1 MIQDAKKQLTLW
13 MMKNPP
19 WTIVY
24 GLARSLIALGTLLTL
39 LFNPAS
45 VFFKTQNQMLSFSD
59 TFSLFLLFPDFRYIE
74 IVKAVCICM
83 LILVVIGWRPR
94 ITGFFHWWISY
105 SFQNSA
111 VTLDGGDQVA
121 AVFTLLLLPLTLTDP
136 RKWHWSPYEASFEK
150 RPLEPYY
157 RSLCW
162 ATLTIIRIQVAMLY
176 FNSVIAKLMEEEWQN
191 GTAVYYYLNDPMLGL
206 PDALHGLFDFIL
218 QSKLVII
225 PTWGTLIVQTI
236 MFCAL
241 FAPKTYWR
249 LILFISI
256 FMHEIFAVMLGLTS
270 FSITVAGILV
280 LFLVPAEKTV
290 ALNHYNP
297 LFIRYNFFNKR
308 KGRKLYG

>member
-1 MIQDAKKQLTLW
+1 MTEEIRW
-13 MMKNPP
+13 SP
-19 WTIVY
+19 
-24 GLARSLIALGTLLTL
+24 
-39 LFNPAS
+39 
-45 VFFKTQNQMLSFSD
+45 
-59 TFSLFLLFPDFRYIE
+59 FLH
-74 IVKAVCICM
+74 C
-83 LILVVIGWRPR
+83 
-94 ITGFFHWWISY
+94 S
-105 SFQNSA
+105 
-111 VTLDGGDQVA
+111 
-121 AVFTLLLLPLTLTDP
+121 LLPLTLTDP

-308 KGRKLYG
+308 KRRKLYG